1 MVKSKY
7 EVIMAKLVLPIG
19 ISGSGKSYIYNK
31 DYKDYIQVSPDLIRE
46 ELTGDISNQT
56 RNKEVFKIAFERVD
70 ECLKNGQ
77 NVFFDATNVNKS
89 QRKNFTDKYIGTDVE
104 VIYVV
109 LPADIDLSWK
119 RIRADIREKKNRS
132 DVPYFALVRQK
143 EQYDNSLELG
153 FNDENVQEVIYA
165 EQ

>member
-1 MVKSKY
+1 MSKL
-7 EVIMAKLVLPIG
+7 ILPIG

-31 DYKDYIQVSPDLIRE
+31 DYKDCVQVSPDLIRE

-56 RNKEVFKIAFERVD
+56 KNKEVFKLAFERVD
-70 ECLKNGQ
+70 EYLNKGQ
-77 NVFFDATNVNKS
+77 DVFFDATNVNKE

-109 LPADIDLSWK
+109 LPADIDLSWN
-119 RIRADIREKKNRS
+119 RIRKDIREGKNRS
-132 DVPYFALVRQK
+132 NVPYFALVKQK
-143 EQYDNSLELG
+143 ENYDKSLELG

-165 EQ
+165 K

>member
-1 MVKSKY
+1 MSRL
-7 EVIMAKLVLPIG
+7 ILPIG

-31 DYKDYIQVSPDLIRE
+31 DYKDCVQVSPDLI
-46 ELTGDISNQT
+46 DISNQT
-56 RNKEVFKIAFERVD
+56 KNKEVFKLAFERVD
-70 ECLKNGQ
+70 EYLNNGKD
-77 NVFFDATNVNKS
+77 VFFDATNVNKG
-89 QRKNFTDKYIGTDVE
+89 QRKSFTDKYKGTDVE

-165 EQ
+165 E